1 MQIPPKKVLMS
12 WPRPNYEH
20 PKELRGPG
28 LIILTAIFAP
38 LTAAV
43 VAIRLFTR
51 IRISKSF
58 GTDDI
63 LIVAAAI
70 PAIACGVI
78 TVLGTIKYGWSRHV
92 YDVPFDQ
99 LVLGLKLTMA
109 LECLFGVSCALTK
122 LSLLFFTRKM
132 IFGINSK
139 ILKWLVWITIAVVAA
154 EMVIFCIVVIFTCRP
169 ISAYWTL
176 SFHPQEC
183 INETAHLLIGTIIN
197 IFTDLLVVILPIPTV
212 MGLKLPY
219 RQRIVL
225 ALLFGAGFAVCIAGS
240 FKTYYVHAYNV
251 SYDKTWDSYPVWISG
266 TIELY
271 LGVIAASLAS
281 VKPFFARYLPAVLGT
296 WSSQRGGHSSGY
308 SNSRSRG
315 RRGDNGYVSDGNGG
329 ILNSYHTTTT
339 VASATPNGI
348 EFVDLDKK
356 GVMVSKYITYEANNV
371 SKPSSIRS
379 ADATSE
385 SELRLT

>member
-1 MQIPPKKVLMS
+1 MQIPPKEVILS
-12 WPRPNYEH
+12 WPRPSYDH

-28 LIILTAIFAP
+28 LIILTAIFGP

-43 VAIRLFTR
+43 IVVRLFTR

-63 LIVAAAI
+63 LIVGAAV
-70 PAIACGVI
+70 PAIAFGII

-92 YDVPFDQ
+92 YDVPVDQ
-99 LVLGLKLTMA
+99 LVLGLKLTMV
-109 LECLFGVSCALTK
+109 LECLFGISCALTK

-139 ILKWLVWITIAVVAA
+139 ILKWLVYFTMAIVAA
-154 EMVIFCIVVIFTCRP
+154 EMVIFFIVVIFPCRP
-169 ISAYWTL
+169 VSAYWTL
-176 SFHPQEC
+176 SFRPQEC

-197 IFTDLLVVILPIPTV
+197 IFTDFLVVILPIPTV
-212 MGLKLPY
+212 MSLKLPY

-240 FKTYYVHAYNV
+240 VKAYYIHVCSASH
-251 SYDKTWDSYPVWISG
+251 DKTWDFYPVWISG

-271 LGVIAASLAS
+271 LGVIAGSLAS
-281 VKPFFARYLPAVLGT
+281 LKPFFARYLPVILGT
-296 WSSQRGGHSSGY
+296 WSSQRGGRSSGY
-308 SNSRSRG
+308 SGSRSRG
-315 RRGDNGYVSDGNGG
+315 RRGDNGYVSDSNGG
-329 ILNSYHTTTT
+329 ILNSYHTTAT

>member
-154 EMVIFCIVVIFTCRP
+154 EMVIFCIVVIFTCR
-169 ISAYWTL
+169 Y
-176 SFHPQEC
+176 
-183 INETAHLLIGTIIN
+183 G
-197 IFTDLLVVILPIPTV
+197 LP
-212 MGLKLPY
+212 
-219 RQRIVL
+219 
-225 ALLFGAGFAVCIAGS
+225 
-240 FKTYYVHAYNV
+240 
-251 SYDKTWDSYPVWISG
+251 
-266 TIELY
+266 
-271 LGVIAASLAS
+271 
-281 VKPFFARYLPAVLGT
+281 
-296 WSSQRGGHSSGY
+296 
-308 SNSRSRG
+308 
-315 RRGDNGYVSDGNGG
+315 
-329 ILNSYHTTTT
+329 
-339 VASATPNGI
+339 
-348 EFVDLDKK
+348 
-356 GVMVSKYITYEANNV
+356 
-371 SKPSSIRS
+371 
-379 ADATSE
+379 
-385 SELRLT
+385 